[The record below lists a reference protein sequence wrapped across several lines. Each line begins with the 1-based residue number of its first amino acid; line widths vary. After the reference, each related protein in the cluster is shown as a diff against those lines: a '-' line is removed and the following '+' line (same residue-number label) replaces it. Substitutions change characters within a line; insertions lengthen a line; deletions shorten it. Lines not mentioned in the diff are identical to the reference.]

1 MIIHIDMDYFFAQ
14 AEALRN
20 PEYRDRVIV
29 VCVYSKKSGDSGVV
43 STVNYEGR
51 KYGIHS
57 GMPIFK
63 AKSRAPLDSVFIPV
77 DHAYYSRLSNEIA
90 QIINKYGDADQ
101 TSIDEWFVQVEE
113 IPQETARAIKNEI
126 KEKTDLNCSVGVAPS
141 MLGAKMATDKCKP
154 NGLLILNPDEEKKLI
169 NGSDLEKVVG
179 IGKKTSKLLEE
190 MAVYNVSDLKKLDPV
205 KVVEKFGKKT
215 GSWLVSLANERYKDM
230 LRHTHEEQSEISRIS
245 TLEENTRDLQILID
259 QISQMEVDNKAWL
272 KQNKKNFKTLIISF
286 VTQDMK
292 MHSKS
297 ISFRSPKS
305 WNDELR
311 DHELNLIMQF
321 LAENNLKI
329 RRIGIKYTNFL
340 DVTGQKTLANEFS
353 NLLEF

>member
-1 MIIHIDMDYFFAQ
+1 
-14 AEALRN
+14 
-20 PEYRDRVIV
+20 
-29 VCVYSKKSGDSGVV
+29 
-43 STVNYEGR
+43 
-51 KYGIHS
+51 
-57 GMPIFK
+57 
-63 AKSRAPLDSVFIPV
+63 
-77 DHAYYSRLSNEIA
+77 
-90 QIINKYGDADQ
+90 
-101 TSIDEWFVQVEE
+101 
-113 IPQETARAIKNEI
+113 
-126 KEKTDLNCSVGVAPS
+126 
-141 MLGAKMATDKCKP
+141 
-154 NGLLILNPDEEKKLI
+154 
-169 NGSDLEKVVG
+169 
-179 IGKKTSKLLEE
+179 